1 MKVHVIL
8 KNHVH
13 FCCKSKKRNNF
24 AIENLG
30 HMRKTFLTHI
40 LMPAFLVIL
49 VSGCT
54 GRKQYRTLLARADS
68 LMIVQPNSAHALLC
82 SIDSADLQRQR
93 KSVRMRYE
101 LLRAE
106 AQNKL
111 LTPFTTD
118 SLLREVAD
126 YYNST
131 WHKYILHSSFFMFHF
146 SFGLE

>member
-1 MKVHVIL
+1 
-8 KNHVH
+8 
-13 FCCKSKKRNNF
+13 
-24 AIENLG
+24 
-30 HMRKTFLTHI
+30 
-40 LMPAFLVIL
+40 
-49 VSGCT
+49 
-54 GRKQYRTLLARADS
+54 
-68 LMIVQPNSAHALLC
+68 MIVQPNSAHALLC

-111 LTPFTTD
+111 LTPFPPD